1 MQSLYVALSG
11 RNSTRI
17 CDTTTEQRSIDFLYS
32 IDFHNLKFFLD
43 INSPG
48 DQVQS

>member
-1 MQSLYVALSG
+1 MSPSQDGALPESVIPQQ
-11 RNSTRI
+11 NIALLT
-17 CDTTTEQRSIDFLYS
+17 LYS
-32 IDFHNLKFFLD
+32 IDFHNFTFFLD